1 MASSFFG
8 QRNIFGHRR
17 VCKPQHRPLV
27 GGAVAR
33 HPRLPLHIEQLFYP
47 GIGLIALPQ
56 RKGDLKG
63 PVDGHMQLVGHH
75 FSDLVHLAGREYSAL
90 SPHPAGRP
98 VQPSFKG
105 HDLGH
110 MILPVFKIT

>member
-1 MASSFFG
+1 
-8 QRNIFGHRR
+8 
-17 VCKPQHRPLV
+17 
-27 GGAVAR
+27 
-33 HPRLPLHIEQLFYP
+33 
-47 GIGLIALPQ
+47 
-56 RKGDLKG
+56 
-63 PVDGHMQLVGHH
+63 MQLVGHH